1 MVKKSIRNDIEKLKE
16 EANLFLSSKDLDPK
30 LKFFIKSILMTLNIV
45 VSVLLEKKVHKN
57 SNNSGLPPSSDF
69 GSNGNR
75 NKPKKGEKQNLGSQL
90 DNSRVEESEEVLSPK
105 KCSNCNASLK
115 HAEITDTEQ
124 RKTIDIEY
132 VVIEK
137 NLISETKK
145 CSECQEET
153 KAPFPNGVDG
163 KVQYGMGIKAMAINF
178 LIVQMISMQR
188 IQEYFAGLIGRTL
201 SPAVILKYV
210 TQFSESLEEWE
221 KDMTRQLLAAKVLYI
236 DETSMRVGK
245 ELYWIHTYSFENI
258 VLQFIHP
265 KRGLEAIS
273 EIGILPRYGG
283 IIVHD
288 CWWPYFTFEEVVHA
302 LCNAHLM
309 RDLKFIEE
317 SMEYR
322 WATRLKRLLKAAI
335 KMVNSRKKKILTKKQ
350 YARLERLYDEILME
364 ALGEL
369 PGFPESTG
377 KRGRPKHTDAQN
389 LWLRLFDHK
398 DAVLLF
404 AKVAEVDPTNN
415 KAERNLRMNKVKKK
429 VSGCFRSKEMAKHF
443 CRIYSYVKTM
453 RNKGYS
459 SLEAITFALKGE
471 IPA

>member
-1 MVKKSIRNDIEKLKE
+1 MLRTLLIIVELLFEMLQTKKTR
-16 EANLFLSSKDLDPK
+16 
-30 LKFFIKSILMTLNIV
+30 
-45 VSVLLEKKVHKN
+45 KN
-57 SNNSGLPPSSDF
+57 SSNSDLPPSSDF

-75 NKPKKGEKQNLGSQL
+75 NKPKKGENKNLGSQL
-90 DNSRVEESEEVLSPK
+90 NNSKLETSEETLSPD
-105 KCSNCNASLK
+105 KCKNCDASLED
-115 HAEITDTEQ
+115 AEVTDTEQ
-124 RKTIDIEY
+124 RTTIDIEY
-132 VVIEK
+132 TIKEK
-137 NLISETKK
+137 NHTSETRK
-145 CSECQEET
+145 CSECEGET
-153 KAPFPNGVDG
+153 KAPFPEGVDG
-163 KVQYGMGIKAMAINF
+163 KVQYGIGIKAAVINF
-178 LIVQMISMQR
+178 LMVQMMSMQR
-188 IQEYFAGLIGRTL
+188 IQEHFTGLIGRVL
-201 SPAVILKYV
+201 SPSIILKYV
-210 TQFSESLEEWE
+210 TQFSESIIDWE
-221 KDMTRQLLAAKVLYI
+221 KDMISQLLVAKVLYI

-265 KRGLEAIS
+265 KRGVEAII
-273 EIGILPRYGG
+273 EIGILPKYGG

-288 CWWPYFTFEEVVHA
+288 CWAPYFTFDVIHA

-309 RDLKFIEE
+309 RELKFIEE
-317 SMEYR
+317 SMQYR
-322 WATRLKRLLKAAI
+322 WTTRLKRLLKVAI
-335 KMVNSRKKKILTKKQ
+335 WMVNSREDKVLTEKE
-350 YARLERLYDEILME
+350 YAKLARFYDGILME
-364 ALGEL
+364 ALVEL
-369 PGFPESTG
+369 PNFPEKTG
-377 KRGRPKHTDAQN
+377 KRGRAKHTDAQN
-389 LWLRLFDHK
+389 LWLRLCDYK